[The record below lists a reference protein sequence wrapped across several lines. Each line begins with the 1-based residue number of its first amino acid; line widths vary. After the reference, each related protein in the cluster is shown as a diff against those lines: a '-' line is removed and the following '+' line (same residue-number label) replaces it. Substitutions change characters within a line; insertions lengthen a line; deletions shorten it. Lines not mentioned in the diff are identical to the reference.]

1 LGPWWRVAAYKGEIA
16 VNQMNK
22 MEQEVVYLT
31 AVVELI
37 GSMVNK
43 AMFSVLG
50 EGEHQNVWFESSTHR
65 QFFSIALVDFLSTT
79 DKDAPVP
86 KTSYLNA
93 LRTVSNEPNFE
104 QLGSVLGLKHIV
116 ESFSSWLNT
125 EIEVDAWLSSIDQQ
139 VALKISRSLLLKI
152 GGNLSKHNFL
162 RSVGVAKD
170 LQRLLSNAGTEVEL
184 HQAILLQPE
193 IYDVFHIDVAAYH
206 ASTIAEFL
214 NELWWGIQTYLTPEF
229 NRSIIHDYDGT
240 GRYKYQYPAEITHPF
255 GKSCYWNLMN
265 QVRSGPYFK
274 RFTITRHLKGSY

>member
-1 LGPWWRVAAYKGEIA
+1 MS
-16 VNQMNK
+16 QMNK

-43 AMFSVLG
+43 AMLSVLG
-50 EGEHQNVWFESSTHR
+50 EGEHKNVWFESSTHR
-65 QFFSIALVDFLSTT
+65 QFFSIALVDFLSAT

-93 LRTVSNEPNFE
+93 LRTIANEPCFE
-104 QLGSVLGLKHIV
+104 KTGSVSLLKHAV
-116 ESFSSWLNT
+116 DSFSNWLNT
-125 EIEVDAWLSSIDQQ
+125 EIEVDAWLPSIDQQ
-139 VALKISRSLLLKI
+139 VVLRISRSLILKI

-162 RSVGVAKD
+162 RSIGVAKD
-170 LQRLLSNAGTEVEL
+170 LQRLLSSAGVEVEL

-193 IYDVFHIDVAAYH
+193 IYDVFHIDVATYH

-214 NELWWGIQTYLTPEF
+214 NELWWGIQTYLIPEF
-229 NRSIIHDYDGT
+229 NRSIVYDYDGT
-240 GRYKYQYPAEITHPF
+240 ERYTYQYPSGLAHPF

-265 QVRSGPYFK
+265 QIRTGPYFK
-274 RFTITRHLKGSY
+274 RFTITRHLKENY

>member
-1 LGPWWRVAAYKGEIA
+1 MS
-16 VNQMNK
+16 QMKK
-22 MEQEVVYLT
+22 MEQEVIYLT

-43 AMFSVLG
+43 AMFSVVG
-50 EGEHQNVWFESSTHR
+50 EGEHKNVWFESFTHR

-93 LRTVSNEPNFE
+93 LRTIASNPSFD
-104 QLGSVLGLKHIV
+104 QQGSVAHLKQAV
-116 ESFSSWLNT
+116 DNFSIWLDT
-125 EIEVDAWLSSIDQQ
+125 EIEVDAWLSSIDRQL
-139 VALKISRSLLLKI
+139 VLRISRCLLLKI

-170 LQRLLSNAGTEVEL
+170 LQRLLSDAGAEVEL

-214 NELWWGIQTYLTPEF
+214 NELWWGVQIYLTPEF
-229 NRSIIHDYDGT
+229 NRSIIQDYDGT
-240 GRYKYQYPAEITHPF
+240 GRYTYQYPLELTHPF
-255 GKSCYWNLMN
+255 GRSCYWNLMN
-265 QVRSGPYFK
+265 QIRSRPYFE
-274 RFTITRHLKGSY
+274 RFTITRHLKDNY